1 MVFYGSLVKSV
12 SLRGSFFAGGS
23 LLWNIENPIPIKHGG
38 YSACT
43 VMIENNDDSK

>member
-12 SLRGSFFAGGS
+12 SLRGSFFAGGL
-23 LLWNIENPIPIKHGG
+23 LLWDIENPIPTKHGG

-43 VMIENNDDSK
+43 VMIGNNDSPK

>member
-23 LLWNIENPIPIKHGG
+23 LLWNIENPFSIKRGG
-38 YSACT
+38 YSVCL
-43 VMIENNDDSK
+43 VMIENSDDSK